1 MTGEVDM
8 GASDLIAQTPE
19 FQAFAGRF
27 GLTHDQ
33 AAGAADA
40 LLPAIM
46 GGFKKQMQ
54 AGGGLGA
61 MLGMLGGGSLFG
73 GVQDAQALDADQGN
87 EVLGQIFGSK
97 DVCRAVAQD
106 ASARTG
112 LDVSLL
118 KQMLP
123 VLVSLVMA
131 YMARQSDSGQAQA
144 SSGGLAGMVGGLLGG
159 GAVTPQQGASP
170 LSGIAAML
178 DANGDGNALDDIMR
192 MAGKAL
198 R

>member
-1 MTGEVDM
+1 M
-8 GASDLIAQTPE
+8 GVSDSIAQTPE
-19 FQAFAGRF
+19 FQAFASRF

-46 GGFKKQMQ
+46 GGFTKQVQ

-61 MLGMLGGGSLFG
+61 MLGMLGGSGLFG
-73 GVQDAQALDADQGN
+73 GAQGAQALDAGQGN

-97 DVCRAVAQD
+97 DVSRAVAQD

-123 VLVSLVMA
+123 VLVSLVTA
-131 YMARQSDSGQAQA
+131 YMARQGDLGQAQA
-144 SSGGLAGMVGGLLGG
+144 PSGGLAGMLGGLLGG
-159 GAVTPQQGASP
+159 GAATPPSQQGASP

>member
-1 MTGEVDM
+1 M
-8 GASDLIAQTPE
+8 GVSYPIAQTPE

-46 GGFKKQMQ
+46 GGFQKQMQ

-61 MLGMLGGGSLFG
+61 MLGMLGGSGLFG
-73 GVQDAQALDADQGN
+73 GTQEPQALDADQGN

-97 DVCRAVAQD
+97 DVSRAVAQD

-123 VLVSLVMA
+123 VLVSLVTA
-131 YMARQSDSGQAQA
+131 YMARQGGSGQTQA
-144 SSGGLAGMVGGLLGG
+144 PSGGLAGMLGGLLGG
-159 GAVTPQQGASP
+159 GAATPQQPGASP